1 MQNNKNTIVK
11 DTIALFLITLVA
23 GLALGFVYKIT
34 KPKIDALANEEK
46 AKAYQTVFADAVKF
60 TEVAGVTADVNESC
74 VDVLTGAGITNTVI
88 NDVQEARSSSDELLG
103 YVFKVT
109 NSEGYGGE
117 VPITIGITVD
127 GTINAIEVLANQET
141 SGFGSRASEPA
152 FKDQFKGIKAEQI
165 EYTKD
170 GKSAD
175 NQIDAISG
183 ATKTTSAVTKDV
195 NAALYYVHNVLNK

>member
-1 MQNNKNTIVK
+1 MSANNKNTTLK
-11 DTIALFLITLVA
+11 DTLALFLITLVA

-34 KPKIDALANEEK
+34 EGPIQALKDAEK
-46 AKAYQTVFADAVKF
+46 AEAYQAVYADAAKF
-60 TEVAGVTADVNESC
+60 VEIDGFTDVIDTSKA
-74 VDVLTGAGITNTVI
+74 VLEGDAGITGTVI
-88 NDVQEARSSSDELLG
+88 EEVLEARSSSDEVLG
-103 YVFKVT
+103 YVFKVS

-117 VPITIGITVD
+117 VPITIGVAKD
-127 GTINAIEVLANQET
+127 GTINAIEVLANSET
-141 SGFGSRASEPA
+141 SGFGSRASEPE

-183 ATKTTSAVTKDV
+183 ATRTTSAVTKDV
-195 NAALYYVHNVLNK
+195 NAALYYVHNCLQ